1 MIDNLS
7 QIHHPESNAKERT
20 REKENRHYNE
30 QQHYDPKTMYKE
42 LEQQRNLNDKLQNQ
56 IAELRKKKLFQD

>member
-42 LEQQRNLNDKLQNQ
+42 LE
-56 IAELRKKKLFQD
+56 